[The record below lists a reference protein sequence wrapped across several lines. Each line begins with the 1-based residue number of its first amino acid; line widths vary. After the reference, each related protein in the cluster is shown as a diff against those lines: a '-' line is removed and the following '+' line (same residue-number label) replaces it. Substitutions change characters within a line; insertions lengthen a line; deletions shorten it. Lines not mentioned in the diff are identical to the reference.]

1 MRKVNKRNT
10 EKGRGRPATG
20 QDPVTAIRLA
30 PDLRGRIDQWSAT
43 QEDLP
48 TRSEAI
54 RRLVTAMLEILA
66 KDPDEKPVRKT
77 ASRAGRAS
85 EASAMAGCEIDRLGD
100 KSAPVEEQE
109 RRKRRLIKGPT
120 EFREMRGHLPNT
132 KR

>member
-10 EKGRGRPATG
+10 KKGRGRPATG

-66 KDPDEKPVRKT
+66 KDPGEKPNRKT
-77 ASRAGRAS
+77 VSRA
-85 EASAMAGCEIDRLGD
+85 
-100 KSAPVEEQE
+100 
-109 RRKRRLIKGPT
+109 KRTAK
-120 EFREMRGHLPNT
+120 
-132 KR
+132 